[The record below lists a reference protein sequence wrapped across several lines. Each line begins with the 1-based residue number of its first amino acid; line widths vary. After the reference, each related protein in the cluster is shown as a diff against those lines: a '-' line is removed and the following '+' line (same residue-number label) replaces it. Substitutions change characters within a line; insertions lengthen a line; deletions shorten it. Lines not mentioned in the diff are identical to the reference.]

1 MRYNKGLLFPAD
13 TDPSLFE
20 VEKFYLEYLLLK
32 YNHNLVRIASILSVE
47 YVELMALIIRFELR
61 DVAFAKEAK

>member
-1 MRYNKGLLFPAD
+1 MRYNKGLLFPED
-13 TDPSLFE
+13 TDPSLYE

-32 YNHNLVRIASILSVE
+32 YNYNLVRIASILSIQ
-47 YVELMALIIRFELR
+47 YVELMMLMIRFELR